1 MNATRR
7 LCRSS
12 LVIPALLA
20 VWVTPPRL
28 MAQSASEAGSDYLR
42 QVRQMTEIAAQKM
55 ETDVRAALRDAQ
67 RTGKTD
73 LAAAAEALKQML
85 VTVEQDSVV
94 PPARR
99 DALVRT
105 LKDRIAALERQS
117 KRPAAAP
124 PAPSP
129 VNQRRVA
136 EEERRAAEYKKIRA
150 AMERIRGL
158 QKDGQT
164 DEARRDAEE
173 LAKQHSTNPT
183 LQAAER
189 TAAAARPGRRQPQP
203 AHRDG
208 ATARRPLAR
217 YQPFC
222 DPSARGD
229 GLSGGLDEA
238 RQWPFGDG
246 RRPERRG

>member
-28 MAQSASEAGSDYLR
+28 MAQSASEAGSDYLQ

-117 KRPAAAP
+117 KRPAVAP

-136 EEERRAAEYKKIRA
+136 EEERRAAEYQEDPRCHGEDSRA
-150 AMERIRGL
+150 PKRWPNGRSPPGRG
-158 QKDGQT
+158 GVG
-164 DEARRDAEE
+164 
-173 LAKQHSTNPT
+173 
-183 LQAAER
+183 QAALDEPHVAGR
-189 TAAAARPGRRQPQP
+189 GANRCRCRPGRRQPQP

-229 GLSGGLDEA
+229 GLSGGLDET